1 MARCTVRRAVLRS
14 DIPLLDGQTP
24 VERLRAM
31 RAAHAAPLLER
42 TAGPAREPA
51 AGAARLRALSPRPR
65 GRLFG
70 SALEGI
76 DAAPLAVRV
85 LSRMGFGPRPGDIEA
100 FDALGAT
107 DSSRVAAYVE
117 QQLDPA
123 AIDDSQLDARLVAAG
138 MTTLAK
144 PREQLWAEHV
154 ANDPEWYVRLRPAI
168 ETERASFLRALY
180 SRRQLVEVLADFW
193 HDHFNVYG
201 WDYISAPT
209 WVHYDRDVVRANMLG
224 NFRAMLEAVAGS
236 PAMLVYLDNYTNSV
250 AGPNENWAREL
261 FELHALGA
269 ENYLG
274 VIGPSAVPRDGQG
287 RPVGYTDNDV
297 YEATRCFTGWT
308 YDKDTGATVFRSDW
322 HDRFQKYVLGSWISA
337 NQAPF
342 EDGRDVL
349 DILATH
355 PGTARFIARKLCRRL
370 IADEPPQ
377 GVVDAAAAVFAANTG
392 AADQLARV
400 VRTILLSPEFAAAWG
415 QKVKR
420 PFELVVSALRA
431 AGAEIGF
438 HMQSHTADSFL
449 WLFDATGHGKFNWRS
464 PDGYS
469 DVAVDWLSTATMV
482 PAWRLVNWAFDA
494 EDDSRAK
501 APVVDVAAQTPPE
514 VNTARALA
522 DYWIARILGRPL
534 PDGSRTEVIEFM
546 AQGRNPDVRLRLS
559 DDDVRSRLVT
569 MVSLIALGP
578 HALWR

>member
-1 MARCTVRRAVLRS
+1 VRRSALRR
-14 DIPLLDGQTP
+14 DIPTLGDPTP
-24 VERLRAM
+24 AQRLRAL
-31 RAAHAAPLLER
+31 RAARAAPLLDR
-42 TAGPAREPA
+42 AARAVHAPA
-51 AGAARLRALSPRPR
+51 AGAARLRALAARPR

-70 SALEGI
+70 SPLEGI

-85 LSRMGFGPRPGDIEA
+85 LSRMGFGPRPGDVEA
-100 FDALGAT
+100 FNALGAT
-107 DSSRVAAYVE
+107 DEARLAAHVE
-117 QQLDPA
+117 QQLDPGG
-123 AIDDSQLDARLVAAG
+123 IDDSDLDARLTAAG

-154 ANDPEWYVRLRPAI
+154 ANDPEWYERLRPAI
-168 ETERASFLRALY
+168 ETERAAFLRALY
-180 SRRQLVEVLADFW
+180 SKRQLVEVLADFW

-209 WVHYDRDVVRANMLG
+209 WVHYDRDVIRGHMLG
-224 NFRAMLEAVAGS
+224 NFRAMLEAVAAS
-236 PAMLVYLDNYTNSV
+236 PAMLVYLDNYTSSV
-250 AGPNENWAREL
+250 AGPNENFAREL
-261 FELHALGA
+261 LELHALGA

-274 VIGPSAVPRDGQG
+274 VLNPNAVPRDAQG
-287 RPVGYTDNDV
+287 RPVGYIDNDV

-308 YDKDTGATVFRSDW
+308 LDNATGATVHRADW
-322 HDRFQKYVLGSWISA
+322 HDRFQKYVLGTWIGA

-342 EDGRDVL
+342 KDGRDVL
-349 DILATH
+349 DTLAAH

-370 IADEPPQ
+370 IADSPPQ
-377 GVVDAAAAVFAANTG
+377 AVVDAAAAVFAANTG
-392 AADQLARV
+392 APDQLARV

-438 HMQSHTADSFL
+438 AMDSHTADAFL

-482 PAWRLVNWAFDA
+482 PTWRLVNWAFDA

-501 APVVDVAAQTPPE
+501 APVVDVLGQTPPE

-522 DYWIARILGRPL
+522 DWWTLRILGRPL
-534 PDGSRTEVIEFM
+534 PEGSRTEVIEFM

>member
-1 MARCTVRRAVLRS
+1 MRRAGA
-14 DIPLLDGQTP
+14 DIALPLPEAAAP
-24 VERLRAM
+24 VDRLRAL
-31 RAAHAAPLLER
+31 RAAHAAPLLQR
-42 TAGPAREPA
+42 TSGAGRTPESA
-51 AGAARLRALSPRPR
+51 AARLRALSLRPR
-65 GRLFG
+65 ARLRWNP
-70 SALEGI
+70 LESI

-85 LSRMGFGPRPGDIEA
+85 LGRMGFGPRPGDVEA

-107 DSSRVAAYVE
+107 DSARVAAYVE

-123 AIDDSQLDARLVAAG
+123 GIDDADVETRLAAAG

-144 PREQLWAEHV
+144 SREQLWAEHA
-154 ANDPEWYVRLRPAI
+154 ANDPEWYVRLLPAI
-168 ETERASFLRALY
+168 ETERAAFLRALY

-201 WDYISAPT
+201 WDYISAPM
-209 WVHYDRDVVRANMLG
+209 WVHYDRDVIRANMLG
-224 NFRAMLEAVAGS
+224 NFRVMLEAVAGS
-236 PAMLVYLDNYTNSV
+236 PAMLVFLDNYTNSV

-274 VIGPSAVPRDGQG
+274 VISPDEVPHDAQG

-308 YDKDTGATVFRSDW
+308 YDHDTGATIFRTDW
-322 HDRFQKYVLGSWISA
+322 HDRFQKNVLGRWVA
-337 NQAPF
+337 PNQPPF
-342 EDGRDVL
+342 KDGRDVL
-349 DILATH
+349 DFLATH

-377 GVVDAAAAVFAANTG
+377 PVVDAAAAVFAANTG
-392 AADQLARV
+392 APDQLTQV

-415 QKVKR
+415 AKVKR
-420 PFELVVSALRA
+420 PFELVVGALRA

-438 HMQSHTADSFL
+438 DLDSHTGDSFL
-449 WLFDATGHGKFNWRS
+449 WLFDATGHGKFNWRA

-469 DVAVDWLSTATMV
+469 DVAVDWLSTATLV
-482 PAWRLVNWAFDA
+482 PTWRLVNWVFD
-494 EDDSRAK
+494 ESDDTRAG
-501 APVVDVAAQTPPE
+501 APVIDVAGQTPAGVE
-514 VNTARALA
+514 TARALA
-522 DYWIARILGRPL
+522 DYWIGRILGRPM
-534 PDGSRTEVIEFM
+534 PETSRVEIIEFM

-559 DDDVRSRLVT
+559 EDDVRARLVT
-569 MVSLIALGP
+569 MVSLIVLAP